1 MASSLS
7 NSSHKW
13 RNIRVQGPD
22 AFGVAV
28 VFLDRAKEWNALT
41 VPMLEDMIK
50 IFDLMDQDYRIK
62 SIVVTGDGPIFCSGV
77 DLKQGF
83 GEIGKTPGTHRDA
96 GGQLALAVHRCRKPM
111 IAAING
117 PAIGVG
123 ITMTLPMTIR
133 VTSKSAKI
141 AFAFVR
147 LGIVADASSSFYL
160 PRLIGYRGTYP
171 ASSPLLHDLFSEI
184 VETPTEVLPRA
195 IEIAKD
201 IAVKTSQVST
211 YMTRELIWRG
221 PSSPEEAHLLESAVM
236 HRCFHSK

>member
-1 MASSLS
+1 
-7 NSSHKW
+7 
-13 RNIRVQGPD
+13 
-22 AFGVAV
+22 
-28 VFLDRAKEWNALT
+28 
-41 VPMLEDMIK
+41 
-50 IFDLMDQDYRIK
+50 
-62 SIVVTGDGPIFCSGV
+62 
-77 DLKQGF
+77 
-83 GEIGKTPGTHRDA
+83 
-96 GGQLALAVHRCRKPM
+96 M

-236 HRCFHSK
+236 HRCFHSNDFVEARKAFQENRKPDFKDNLSDTTLAQSRSWFDHPLLKTQMSQPTAKL